1 MKLPSNSLRSPSATM
16 KLSLTTF
23 TTLLLAPLVA
33 LHGAPFTDSHIIIA
47 SEAGAKLDSDVTQGG
62 GTDDT
67 ALSV

>member
-1 MKLPSNSLRSPSATM
+1 M